1 MHRAA
6 FVSVL
11 ISVTALAGC
20 TEIVQFA
27 QGPRVA
33 VSDVQSYNTAPVASS
48 GTRVQSQTPGSEK
61 AMQACVEAAGVI
73 NSYEMLP
80 PAAKGASFTVLAGK
94 NVTQK
99 QAGSINTCI
108 AQGAPIAS
116 ATPSRDD
123 YAPELA
129 SGYSGD
135 FTYNCGSSVFVGG
148 SGYCVKGY

>member
-6 FVSVL
+6 FASVL

-33 VSDVQSYNTAPVASS
+33 VSDAQSYNTASFAARA
-48 GTRVQSQTPGSEK
+48 TRVQSQTPGSEK

-80 PAAKGASFTVLAGK
+80 PAAKGASFTVLAGR

-99 QAGSINTCI
+99 QAGAINACI
-108 AQGAPIAS
+108 ANGAPVA
-116 ATPSRDD
+116 ARQQTRDD

-129 SGYSGD
+129 SGYSGE

-148 SGYCVKGY
+148 SGYCITGD